1 MVDTHV
7 TYLDASAIVKIIAPE
22 RESDALIAW
31 LLARRPLATTV
42 IARVEVARALLRM
55 RLGPAA
61 REHAL
66 ISAIDEIPLS
76 LAVVERAATLMPAE
90 VRSLDAIH
98 LASAIEVGSDLEAF
112 VTYDRRMADAARG
125 LGLPVVSPA

>member
-22 RESDALIAW
+22 RQSDALIAW
-31 LLARRPLATTV
+31 LLARRPLATSV

>member
-31 LLARRPLATTV
+31 LLARRPLATSV